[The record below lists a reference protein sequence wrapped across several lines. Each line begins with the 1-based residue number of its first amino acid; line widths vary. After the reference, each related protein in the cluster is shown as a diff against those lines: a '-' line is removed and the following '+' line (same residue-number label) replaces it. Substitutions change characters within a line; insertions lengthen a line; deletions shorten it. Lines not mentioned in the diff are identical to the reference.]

1 MFFSRKKKL
10 CLCLFIFAGVVAC
23 AGQLNITAHP
33 GENITLP
40 CQASISTPVIAV
52 EWTRPDLT
60 PSQYVFLFRG
70 QHIVQTFQHPS
81 FVDRVDLLD
90 RQMKDGN
97 LSLSLRNV
105 TSSDRGTYECRVKEK
120 EERRIMRGVI
130 KSDPINVVRLTVT
143 DSDLTHDGINKDEGG
158 FRGRLAAGLTSAVV
172 LLLLLAVVSFVIYR
186 KRTGTTEPNSYRP
199 PAEQDD
205 DKGM

>member
-40 CQASISTPVIAV
+40 CQASISKPFIAV

-60 PSQYVFLFRG
+60 QYVFFFRG
-70 QHIVQTFQHPS
+70 QHIVKNFQHPS

-97 LSLSLRNV
+97 LSLILRNV
-105 TSSDRGTYECRVKEK
+105 TSSDHGTYECRVKEK
-120 EERRIMRGVI
+120 EDRDPSRGI
-130 KSDPINVVRLTVT
+130 IQSEPINVVRLTVT
-143 DSDLTHDGINKDEGG
+143 GLDLTHDGINKDEGG

-172 LLLLLAVVSFVIYR
+172 LLLLLAVVGFVIYR